1 MERIVINVETGE
13 QSVVPFTEEEIAQM
27 QTQQEQFEAEQA
39 QINAAKEAQQLAKQS
54 ALNKLTALG
63 LNEQEI
69 KAILNI

>member
-13 QSVVPFTEEEIAQM
+13 QSVVPFTEEEIAQI
-27 QTQQEQFEAEQA
+27 QIQQEQFEAEQA
-39 QINAAKEAQQLAKQS
+39 QINAEKEAQQLAKQS

-69 KAILNI
+69 KALLGN

>member
-1 MERIVINVETGE
+1 MERIIINVETGE

-39 QINAAKEAQQLAKQS
+39 QINAEKEAKQLAKQS

-69 KAILNI
+69 KAILGN